1 MIRSRLVP
9 AALLIS
15 LALLAFAASAGAK
28 PHKAK
33 GGSDLAVN
41 APKGAK
47 LTVGKATKL
56 KVSVADRGHGAIVG
70 VVLQAKASKGVT
82 VKPAKVKVGRLK
94 PGKVEVATFQVTATS
109 TAKPK
114 LVFVATAPGEP
125 KAKDAVA
132 VKVAGGSNGTGGGG
146 GTKEEAKKAPDIVG
160 RYFWMTSQVLTTT
173 YVHAYYF
180 VDEHWVYRGVPKEGL
195 PACSSQTANGEE
207 DGCLPY
213 TWNEATGA
221 LSIGGTA
228 GEYKI
233 GSHFLKVGEVGF
245 SEAVP
250 AEAGAKFDASGSYIN
265 EYGLCPLSCSFVTID
280 LKMSSNGEF
289 ARAAGVAGFFGEGG
303 GYGALPAED
312 HGTYSID
319 PRGRI
324 SFNYADGHVVVE
336 TIGVMLNEANTP
348 DPNYGLVLG
357 ESVYFGPNSEV
368 GT

>member
-1 MIRSRLVP
+1 MIRSRLIPVI
-9 AALLIS
+9 LLAVI
-15 LALLAFAASAGAK
+15 ALLAFAASAGAK

-33 GGSDLAVN
+33 GGGSDLAVK
-41 APKGAK
+41 APKGAE
-47 LTVGKATKL
+47 LTVGTATKL
-56 KVSVADRGHGAIVG
+56 KVSVADRGHGALVG

-94 PGKVEVATFQVTATS
+94 AGKKEVTTFKVTATS

-114 LVFVATAPGEP
+114 LVFVAAAPGEP

-132 VKVAGGSNGTGGGG
+132 VKIAGGSNGP
-146 GTKEEAKKAPDIVG
+146 KKEAKVAPDIVG
-160 RYFWMTSQVLTTT
+160 RYFWNTYQVLTTT
-173 YVHAYYF
+173 YMHAYYF

-195 PACSSQTANGEE
+195 PSCSSQTANGEE

-213 TWNEATGA
+213 TWDETTGA
-221 LSIGGTA
+221 LNIGGTT

-233 GSHFLKVGEVGF
+233 GSHGAKIGEESF
-245 SEAVP
+245 SEALP

-265 EYGLCPLSCSFVTID
+265 EFGLCPLSCSFVTVD

-289 ARAAGVAGFFGEGG
+289 ARASGVSGFFGEGG
-303 GYGALPAED
+303 SYGALPPED
-312 HGTYSID
+312 HGTYSIE

-324 SFNYADGHVVVE
+324 TFTYADGHVVTE
-336 TIGVMLNEANTP
+336 TIAVMLNSGDSP
-348 DPNYGLVLG
+348 DANYGLLLG
-357 ESVYFGPNSEV
+357 ESAYFGPDSEV

>member
-1 MIRSRLVP
+1 MTRSRLVP
-9 AALLIS
+9 AALLIV

-33 GGSDLAVN
+33 GGADLAVK

-56 KVSVADRGHGAIVG
+56 KVTVADRGHEAIAG
-70 VVLQAKASKGVT
+70 VVLQANASKGVT
-82 VKPAKVKVGRLK
+82 VKPAKVKVGRLR
-94 PGKVEVATFQVTATS
+94 PGKAEAATFEVTATS
-109 TAKPK
+109 AAKPK

-125 KAKDAVA
+125 QAKDAAA
-132 VKVAGGSNGTGGGG
+132 VKIAGGSKGS
-146 GTKEEAKKAPDIVG
+146 KEEAKKAPDIVG
-160 RYFWMTSQVLTTT
+160 RYFWNTYQVLTTT
-173 YVHAYYF
+173 YMHAYYF

-195 PACSSQTANGEE
+195 PACTSQTANGEE

-213 TWNEATGA
+213 TWDETTGA
-221 LSIGGTA
+221 LNIAGTT

-233 GSHFLKVGEVGF
+233 GSHFLKIGEESF

-250 AEAGAKFDASGSYIN
+250 PEAGTKFDASGSYIN
-265 EYGLCPLSCSFVTID
+265 EFGLCPLSCSFVTVD
-280 LKMSSNGEF
+280 LQMSSNGEF
-289 ARAAGVAGFFGEGG
+289 ARASGVSGFFGEGG
-303 GYGALPAED
+303 SYGALPPED

-336 TIGVMLNEANTP
+336 TIGVMLNSGDTP
-348 DPNYGLVLG
+348 DANYGLVLG
-357 ESVYFGPNSEV
+357 ESAYFGPDSEV
-368 GT
+368 GS

>member
-9 AALLIS
+9 VILFTALAS
-15 LALLAFAASAGAK
+15 LAFAASAGAK

-33 GGSDLAVN
+33 GGGSALAVN

-70 VVLQAKASKGVT
+70 AVLQANASKGVT
-82 VKPAKVKVGRLK
+82 VKPAKLKVGRLK
-94 PGKVEVATFQVTATS
+94 PGKKEVVTFKVTATS
-109 TAKPK
+109 AAKPK

-132 VKVAGGSNGTGGGG
+132 VTIAGGSNGP
-146 GTKEEAKKAPDIVG
+146 KEEAKKAPDIVG
-160 RYFWMTSQVLTTT
+160 RYFWNTYQVLTTT
-173 YVHAYYF
+173 YMHAYYF

-195 PACSSQTANGEE
+195 PACGSQTANGEE

-213 TWNEATGA
+213 TWNEASGA
-221 LSIGGTA
+221 LNIGGTT

-233 GSHFLKVGEVGF
+233 GSHGARIGEESF

-250 AEAGAKFDASGSYIN
+250 PEAGTKFDAGGSYIN
-265 EYGLCPLSCSFVTID
+265 EFGLCPLSCSFVTVD
-280 LKMSSNGEF
+280 LKMSSSGEF
-289 ARAAGVAGFFGEGG
+289 ARASGVSGFFGEGG
-303 GYGALPAED
+303 SYGALPPED

-324 SFNYADGHVVVE
+324 TFNYADGHVVTE
-336 TIGVMLNEANTP
+336 AIAVMLNESNAP
-348 DPNYGLVLG
+348 DPNYGLLLG
-357 ESVYFGPNSEV
+357 ESAYFGPNSEV

>member
-15 LALLAFAASAGAK
+15 LALLAFGASAGAK

-33 GGSDLAVN
+33 GGGSDLAVK
-41 APKGAK
+41 APKGAT

-94 PGKVEVATFQVTATS
+94 PGKREVETFKVTAAS

-132 VKVAGGSNGTGGGG
+132 VKIAGGARGP
-146 GTKEEAKKAPDIVG
+146 KKEAKVAPDIVG
-160 RYFWMTSQVLTTT
+160 RYFWNTYQVLTTT
-173 YVHAYYF
+173 YMHVYYF

-195 PACSSQTANGEE
+195 PACGSQTANGEE

-213 TWNEATGA
+213 TWDETTGA
-221 LSIGGTA
+221 LNIGGTT

-233 GSHFLKVGEVGF
+233 GSHGLEVAEESF
-245 SEAVP
+245 SEALP
-250 AEAGAKFDASGSYIN
+250 GEAGAKFDASGSYIN
-265 EYGLCPLSCSFVTID
+265 EFGLCPTSCSFVTVD

-289 ARAAGVAGFFGEGG
+289 ARASGVSGFFGEGG
-303 GYGALPAED
+303 SYGALPPED

-324 SFNYADGHVVVE
+324 TFSYADGHVVTE
-336 TIGVMLNEANTP
+336 TIAVMLNSGDSP
-348 DPNYGLVLG
+348 DANYGLLLG
-357 ESVYFGPNSEV
+357 ESAYFGPDSEV

>member
-1 MIRSRLVP
+1 MSRSRLVP
-9 AALLIS
+9 AALLT
-15 LALLAFAASAGAK
+15 LLGLLAFVASAGAR
-28 PHKAK
+28 PHKSK
-33 GGSDLAVN
+33 GGGSDLAVN

-70 VVLQAKASKGVT
+70 VVLQANASKGVT

-94 PGKVEVATFQVTATS
+94 PGKKEVATFKVTATS

-132 VKVAGGSNGTGGGG
+132 VKVAGGSNGSG
-146 GTKEEAKKAPDIVG
+146 KEEAKKAPDIVG
-160 RYFWMTSQVLTTT
+160 RYFWTTYQVLTTT
-173 YVHAYYF
+173 YMHAYYF

-195 PACSSQTANGEE
+195 PACGSQTANGEE

-213 TWNEATGA
+213 TWNESTGA

-233 GSHFLKVGEVGF
+233 GSHGLEVGEESF

-250 AEAGAKFDASGSYIN
+250 PEAGTKFDAAGSYIN
-265 EYGLCPLSCSFVTID
+265 EFGICPSSCSFVTVD
-280 LKMSSNGEF
+280 LEMSSSGEF
-289 ARAAGVAGFFGEGG
+289 ARASGVSGFFGEGG
-303 GYGALPAED
+303 SYGALPPED

-324 SFNYADGHVVVE
+324 TFTYADGHVTTE
-336 TIGVMLNEANTP
+336 TIAVMLNEANAP
-348 DPNYGLVLG
+348 DPNFGLLLG
-357 ESVYFGPNSEV
+357 ESVYFGPDSGV
-368 GT
+368 

>member
-1 MIRSRLVP
+1 MIRSRFVP
-9 AALLIS
+9 VILFTV
-15 LALLAFAASAGAK
+15 LALLALAASAGAK

-33 GGSDLAVN
+33 GDGSDLAVN

-56 KVSVADRGHGAIVG
+56 KVAVADRGHGAIVG
-70 VVLQAKASKGVT
+70 VVLQANASKDVT

-94 PGKVEVATFQVTATS
+94 PGKEEVAAFKVTATS
-109 TAKPK
+109 AAKPK

-132 VKVAGGSNGTGGGG
+132 VKIAGGSNGSGGG
-146 GTKEEAKKAPDIVG
+146 KEEAKKAPDIVG
-160 RYFWMTSQVLTTT
+160 RYFWTTYQVLTTT
-173 YVHAYYF
+173 YMHAYYF

-213 TWNEATGA
+213 TWDETTGA
-221 LSIGGTA
+221 LNIGGTA

-233 GSHFLKVGEVGF
+233 GSHGLKVGEESF
-245 SEAVP
+245 SEAALPEV
-250 AEAGAKFDASGSYIN
+250 GTKFDASGSYIN
-265 EYGLCPLSCSFVTID
+265 EFGICPIGCNFVTVD
-280 LKMSSNGEF
+280 LQMSSGGEF
-289 ARAAGVAGFFGEGG
+289 ARASGVSGFFGEGG
-303 GYGALPAED
+303 SYGALPPED

-319 PRGRI
+319 QRGRI
-324 SFNYADGHVVVE
+324 TFTYADGHVVIE
-336 TIGVMLNEANTP
+336 TIGVMLNDGDSP

-357 ESVYFGPNSEV
+357 ESAYFGPDSDV
-368 GT
+368 GS

>member
-9 AALLIS
+9 TALLIS

-33 GGSDLAVN
+33 GGSDLAVS
-41 APKGAK
+41 APKGAR
-47 LTVGKATKL
+47 LTVGKTTKL

-94 PGKVEVATFQVTATS
+94 PGKVAVATFKVTATS

-132 VKVAGGSNGTGGGG
+132 VKVAGGGPNGPGKG
-146 GTKEEAKKAPDIVG
+146 EAKKAPDIVG

-173 YVHAYYF
+173 YMHAYYF

-213 TWNEATGA
+213 TWNESTGA

-233 GSHFLKVGEVGF
+233 GSHFLQVGEESF
-245 SEAVP
+245 SEALP

-265 EYGLCPLSCSFVTID
+265 EYGLCPLSCSFVTVD

-289 ARAAGVAGFFGEGG
+289 ARASGVSGFFGEGG
-303 GYGALPAED
+303 SYGALPPED

-336 TIGVMLNEANTP
+336 TIGVMLNSGDSP
-348 DPNYGLVLG
+348 DANYGLVLG
-357 ESVYFGPNSEV
+357 ESAYFGPDSEV

>member
-1 MIRSRLVP
+1 VIRSRLIL
-9 AALLIS
+9 AATFAGLV
-15 LALLAFAASAGAK
+15 LLAFAASAGAK
-28 PHKAK
+28 PHKVK
-33 GGSDLAVN
+33 GRGSDLAVN

-56 KVSVADRGHGAIVG
+56 KVSFAVRGHGAIVG
-70 VVLQAKASKGVT
+70 VVLQANASEGVT

-94 PGKVEVATFQVTATS
+94 PGKAEVATFKVTATS
-109 TAKPK
+109 AAKPK

-132 VKVAGGSNGTGGGG
+132 VKIAGGSNGP
-146 GTKEEAKKAPDIVG
+146 KEEAKKAPDIVG
-160 RYFWMTSQVLTTT
+160 RYFWTTYQVLTTT
-173 YVHAYYF
+173 YMHAYYF

-195 PACSSQTANGEE
+195 PACGSQTANGEE

-213 TWNEATGA
+213 TWNETTGA
-221 LSIGGTA
+221 VSIGGTG

-233 GSHFLKVGEVGF
+233 GSHFLKVGEESF

-250 AEAGAKFDASGSYIN
+250 PEAGTKFDASGSYIN
-265 EYGLCPLSCSFVTID
+265 EFGLCPLSCSFVTVD

-289 ARAAGVAGFFGEGG
+289 ARASGVSGFFGEGG
-303 GYGALPAED
+303 SYGALPPED

-324 SFNYADGHVVVE
+324 SFTYADGHVVTE
-336 TIGVMLNEANTP
+336 TIAVMLNESNAP
-348 DPNYGLVLG
+348 DPNYGLLLG
-357 ESVYFGPNSEV
+357 ESAYFGPDSEV